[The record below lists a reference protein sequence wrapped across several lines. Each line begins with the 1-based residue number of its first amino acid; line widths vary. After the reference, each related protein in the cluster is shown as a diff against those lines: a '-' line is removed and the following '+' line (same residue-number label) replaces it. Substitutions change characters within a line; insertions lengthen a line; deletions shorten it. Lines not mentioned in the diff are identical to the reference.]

1 MLTKRFFLIAGG
13 TVGGLGAVLSITPPQ
28 FGSTSGLSLGTG
40 TSLSGGTTSL
50 SGGTTTST
58 PAATPTPATSKKATT
73 TKKAPKTKKP
83 VPATTKNATTST
95 PKSTPAP
102 VSTPKPAGVSGT
114 FTGASA
120 NTVYGPVQVQITVSN
135 GKITNATALVYPTGS
150 FRDQEIN
157 QQAIPYLI
165 QETLAA
171 QSANIQGVGG
181 ASYTSQGWVGS
192 LQSALA
198 KAGL

>member
-1 MLTKRFFLIAGG
+1 MITKRFFLIAGG

-28 FGSTSGLSLGTG
+28 FGSTSGLSLSTG

-50 SGGTTTST
+50 ASGSTGTTST
-58 PAATPTPATSKKATT
+58 PAATPTPAATKKATT
-73 TKKAPKTKKP
+73 KTTTTTKKTTKTTTTTTTPKATP
-83 VPATTKNATTST
+83 AATTA
-95 PKSTPAP
+95 A
-102 VSTPKPAGVSGT
+102 PKPAGVSRT

-135 GKITNATALVYPTGS
+135 GKITNAVALTYPTGS
-150 FRDQEIN
+150 FRDQQIN

-181 ASYTSQGWVGS
+181 ASYTSQGWVDS
-192 LQSALA
+192 LQSALN

>member
-40 TSLSGGTTSL
+40 TSLSGGTTSTPL
-50 SGGTTTST
+50 S
-58 PAATPTPATSKKATT
+58 TPTPATTKKSTPAKTPAPTT
-73 TKKAPKTKKP
+73 TKK
-83 VPATTKNATTST
+83 ST
-95 PKSTPAP
+95 PAPTKTTPAP
-102 VSTPKPAGVSGT
+102 VSTPKPAGASGT

-135 GKITNATALVYPTGS
+135 GKITNAVALVYPTGS
-150 FRDQEIN
+150 FRDQQIN

-181 ASYTSQGWVGS
+181 ASYTSQGWVNS

>member
-50 SGGTTTST
+50 SGGTTSTPAAAPTPTATKKATTTTTKKPTPTKTTKATTKAT
-58 PAATPTPATSKKATT
+58 PAATPTTAA
-73 TKKAPKTKKP
+73 
-83 VPATTKNATTST
+83 
-95 PKSTPAP
+95 
-102 VSTPKPAGVSGT
+102 PKPAGVTGT

-135 GKITNATALVYPTGS
+135 GKITNAVALVYPTGS
-150 FRDQEIN
+150 FRDQQIN

-181 ASYTSQGWVGS
+181 ASYTSQGWVNS